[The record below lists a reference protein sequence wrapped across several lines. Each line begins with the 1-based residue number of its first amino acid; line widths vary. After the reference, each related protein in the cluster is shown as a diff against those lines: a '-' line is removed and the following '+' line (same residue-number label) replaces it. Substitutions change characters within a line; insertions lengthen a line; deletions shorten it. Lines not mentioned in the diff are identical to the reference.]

1 MSTLDDESD
10 DSPWY
15 SQVSV
20 PYALMLSVFIGFAA
34 FLAPGEFG
42 SELDNNMIQA
52 YIDNPASP
60 GLNPIFNA
68 EFNLLGAAALVL
80 AGLVVPQAVPNK
92 GLPPGPFLAAS
103 AFAGYGGLG
112 PYMTFRKG
120 PRESVTQEDLGWVT
134 KNILENKVFNLAVLA
149 LCLYQ
154 YYTMAGP
161 LMDDPAAVWNDFLSL
176 VTRSKFASVSSLD
189 LAILSLTGASL
200 IPLDYKYRRPDGADS
215 NQANVIAAATL
226 LLPMLGSAIYCA
238 VRPPLPDK

>member
-1 MSTLDDESD
+1 MLNEYRAS
-10 DSPWY
+10 
-15 SQVSV
+15 
-20 PYALMLSVFIGFAA
+20 LMLIMVTSILVI
-34 FLAPGEFG
+34 AP
-42 SELDNNMIQA
+42 I
-52 YIDNPASP
+52 
-60 GLNPIFNA
+60 
-68 EFNLLGAAALVL
+68 
-80 AGLVVPQAVPNK
+80 
-92 GLPPGPFLAAS
+92 
-103 AFAGYGGLG
+103 G

>member
-1 MSTLDDESD
+1 MALLKSVVLLLYVTSLSDAFAALARAGSLKGRHRQLSPPAASKHDAVLVQTRLIPTSTTLKMSTLDDESD

-80 AGLVVPQAVPNK
+80 AGLVVPQAVPNQ

-112 PYMTFRKG
+112 
-120 PRESVTQEDLGWVT
+120 
-134 KNILENKVFNLAVLA
+134 A
-149 LCLYQ
+149 
-154 YYTMAGP
+154 
-161 LMDDPAAVWNDFLSL
+161 
-176 VTRSKFASVSSLD
+176 
-189 LAILSLTGASL
+189 
-200 IPLDYKYRRPDGADS
+200 
-215 NQANVIAAATL
+215 
-226 LLPMLGSAIYCA
+226 
-238 VRPPLPDK
+238 